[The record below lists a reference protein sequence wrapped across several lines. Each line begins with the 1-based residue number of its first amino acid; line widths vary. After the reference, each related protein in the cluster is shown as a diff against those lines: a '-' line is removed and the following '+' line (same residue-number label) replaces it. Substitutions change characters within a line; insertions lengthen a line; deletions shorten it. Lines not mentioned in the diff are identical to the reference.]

1 MSTVSFMKNK
11 SYLYIIYTVIL
22 ASLFTHS
29 TTLEVFL
36 RLIDVT
42 RVAADILSIYY
53 YY

>member
-1 MSTVSFMKNK
+1 MKNK
-11 SYLYIIYTVIL
+11 SYLYILYTMIL

-42 RVAADILSIYY
+42 GAAADIMSIYY
-53 YY
+53 FY